1 MSLPGSNLQGQ
12 CQALAREDIN
22 IQSILVN
29 ATDHTDSNDQLVQAL
44 LAFSW
49 HQWDTKPLIA
59 VAEHTLNMAKANGNQ
74 QYIAETLLCLGSSYS
89 EINNY
94 IEAKRVLEECS
105 QLMVGD
111 HFGQQLGFACALA
124 RADVGAYLYSD

>member
-59 VAEHTLNMAKANGNQ
+59 VAEHTLNMAKANRNK